1 MEFRYSADKI
11 RYKTMNNLE
20 LRETFALE
28 ELFSDGQ
35 VNLVYSDIDRGI
47 IGAAIP
53 LSEDLVLD
61 GVKEI
66 VSDFFLQR
74 RELGVINIGGLGQIE
89 TASDV
94 FQMHNRDSLYIA
106 RGEEKVVFRS
116 VDSSNPA
123 KFYLVSYPAHANHK
137 TKLIKKSEAIH
148 LSLGAQETA
157 NKRVIYQSIHP
168 SLVKTCQL
176 VMGFTTLDSGSVWN
190 TFPPHTHQRRSEFY
204 MYFDMPETS
213 RVFHFMGEEDN
224 MKPIVVANEEVVLSP
239 SWSMHCGV
247 GSTAYSF
254 IWSMGGEN
262 QQFDDMDHIDLS
274 KLR

>member
-1 MEFRYSADKI
+1 
-11 RYKTMNNLE
+11 MNN
-20 LRETFALE
+20 REIRDTFVLDA
-28 ELFSDGQ
+28 LFSGGE

-47 IGAAIP
+47 IGGAVP
-53 LSEDLVLD
+53 LSEALMLE

-74 RELGVINIGGLGQIE
+74 RELGVINIGGNGKIE
-89 TASDV
+89 TKDKV
-94 FQMHNRDSLYIA
+94 FEVQNLDSLYIA

-116 VDSSNPA
+116 VDPSNPA
-123 KFYLVSYPAHANHK
+123 RFYLVSYPAHASHE
-137 TKLIKKSEAIH
+137 TKLIKKGETTQ
-148 LSLGAQETA
+148 LTLGDQETA

-176 VMGFTTLDSGSVWN
+176 VMGFTALDSGNVWN

-224 MKPIVVANEEVVLSP
+224 IKPIVVANEEVVLSP

-254 IWSMGGEN
+254 VWSMGGEN
-262 QQFDDMDHIDLS
+262 QQFDDMDHIELS